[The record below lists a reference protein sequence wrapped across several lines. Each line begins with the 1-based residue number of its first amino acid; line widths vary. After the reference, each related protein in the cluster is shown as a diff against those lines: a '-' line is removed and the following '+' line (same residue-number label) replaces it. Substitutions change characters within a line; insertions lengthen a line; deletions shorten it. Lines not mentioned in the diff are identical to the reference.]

1 MSIGREGG
9 RLPRQVLVLLVTVAA
24 AAALWSG
31 CRSVRPPA
39 RPAFTTFA
47 GGIDSA
53 PRIDVLNSARCQDYD
68 TSHGVG
74 DYRRLMVGSCPA
86 RTCVYGPHV
95 KLHPVKHAWKLDS
108 VDLARGQWLARLINL
123 DADSYPKFN
132 LAPHDTV
139 YWWVDRRGPGG
150 TWQSV
155 YVSSDLGM
163 MTLRRDSLYHDPHA
177 TASRWGR
184 SLARFLWQDT
194 DEALWV
200 ACDMTGCCRSS
211 GADIY

>member
-9 RLPRQVLVLLVTVAA
+9 RLPRQVFVLLVTVAA
-24 AAALWSG
+24 AAVLWSACG
-31 CRSVRPPA
+31 PPVTPLA
-39 RPAFTTFA
+39 LITSP

-53 PRIDVLNSARCQDYD
+53 PRIDVLNSARGQDYD

-74 DYRRLMVGSCPA
+74 DYRRLMVGNCPE
-86 RTCVYGPHV
+86 CGYGPHV
-95 KLHPVKHAWKLDS
+95 RLHPVRGAWRFDS
-108 VDLARGQWLARLINL
+108 TMLAEGRFLARLINL

-163 MTLRRDSLYHDPHA
+163 RTLRRDSLYHDPHA

>member
-9 RLPRQVLVLLVTVAA
+9 RPPRQVLVLLVTVAA
-24 AAALWSG
+24 ATALWSG
-31 CRSVRPPA
+31 CGAAVVSLFPP
-39 RPAFTTFA
+39 P
-47 GGIDSA
+47 GGIDAA
-53 PRIDVLNSARCQDYD
+53 PRIGVLSIARAQDYD
-68 TSHGVG
+68 ASHGVG
-74 DYRRLMVGSCPA
+74 DFRRLMVGSCPA
-86 RTCVYGPHV
+86 CGYGPHV
-95 KLHPVKHAWKLDS
+95 KLHPVRGAWRFDRTM
-108 VDLARGQWLARLINL
+108 LAEGRFLARLINM

-150 TWQSV
+150 TWRSV
-155 YVSSDLGM
+155 YVSSEPGM
-163 MTLRRDSLYHDPHA
+163 AFKTDSLYHDPHA

-184 SLARFLWQDT
+184 TLARFVWKDT